1 MLTIELH
8 SCSPKFPDVSDWF
21 SLRFKHVCPRTGF
34 GIHCQVSL
42 LFFII
47 HDENQKVNFCDILA
61 IFMVRED
68 ISPKSKLIV
77 FFLVIF
83 LVIFLKTVMILHSK
97 SELERFSSDFS
108 SFFKVNEENS
118 LKNEPFNIVV
128 TEVKPTQSELLRV
141 F

>member
-1 MLTIELH
+1 
-8 SCSPKFPDVSDWF
+8 
-21 SLRFKHVCPRTGF
+21 
-34 GIHCQVSL
+34 
-42 LFFII
+42 
-47 HDENQKVNFCDILA
+47 
-61 IFMVRED
+61 MVRED

-83 LVIFLKTVMILHSK
+83 LVIFLKTVMILQSK

-118 LKNEPFNIVV
+118 LKSEPFNIVF
-128 TEVKPTQSELLRV
+128 TEVKPTESELLRV

>member
-1 MLTIELH
+1 
-8 SCSPKFPDVSDWF
+8 
-21 SLRFKHVCPRTGF
+21 
-34 GIHCQVSL
+34 
-42 LFFII
+42 
-47 HDENQKVNFCDILA
+47 
-61 IFMVRED
+61 MVRED

-118 LKNEPFNIVV
+118 LKSEPFNIVV
-128 TEVKPTQSELLRV
+128 TEVKPTESELLRV